1 MLHELWVDPEGL
13 DLFCLAGPLGEGA
26 RSSLPHGSILE
37 WTVEATSH
45 FDAMT
50 RYYRYREYG
59 EYTTDFPELD
69 KSPYE
74 D

>member
-13 DLFCLAGPLGEGA
+13 DLFCLAGPLGGGA
-26 RSSLPHGSILE
+26 RSLLPQGSVLE

-50 RYYRYREYG
+50 RYYKYREYG